1 MDLISKLRQ
10 FEADATRLLS
20 ERRSRPRSDIE
31 RHVPGIEV
39 SNAAGRFFKTALLHS
54 GACAHGRVFLQTLFE
69 IPPHVFELAGKDP
82 SLSGLDAAK
91 TVFLDTETTG
101 LAGGTGTVP
110 FLVGLGWFEG
120 SSFRV
125 EQYFMRDYD
134 EEKAVLSALCEALE
148 PFRTVVSYNGKAF
161 DLNLLST
168 RFTLTRMRN
177 PFEGVPHLDLLHTA
191 RRLWKRRLGD
201 CSLVHI
207 EREIVGFT
215 REDDVPGF
223 VIPHLYFEYLRTG
236 DATELAA
243 VFRHNQ
249 WDILSLAALAVAA
262 GRIFDKPHDHL
273 DHPLDF
279 LSLGRAM
286 ENRFRHEE
294 AAACYRTALE
304 HPLDPEEKEEAL
316 FRLGLAWKRLGHW
329 EKAVGVWEYAAAY
342 LPFSITPYEELA
354 KYHEHRVLDFGKA
367 LSWTERAIERIDLMQ
382 NLQSGVDME
391 EDRCDLEIRLKR
403 LKRKLSA
410 GSRQSARS

>member
-1 MDLISKLRQ
+1 MDLIGKLRQ
-10 FEADATRLLS
+10 FEADAARLLL
-20 ERRSRPRSDIE
+20 ERKSRPRSGIE
-31 RHVPGIEV
+31 NHVPGTEV
-39 SNAAGRFFKTALLHS
+39 SNEAGSFFKTALIRPGES
-54 GACAHGRVFLQTLFE
+54 AHGRVLLRSLFDV
-69 IPPHVFELAGKDP
+69 PPHVFELAGKDP
-82 SLSGLDAAK
+82 ALSGFEAAK

-120 SSFRV
+120 GSFRV

-134 EEKAVLSALCEALE
+134 EEKAVLSAVLGALE

-161 DLNLLST
+161 DLTLLST
-168 RFTLTRMRN
+168 RFTMTRLRN

-207 EREIVGFT
+207 EREIIGFT
-215 REDDVPGF
+215 RENDVPGF

-236 DATELAA
+236 DARELAA

-249 WDILSLAALAVAA
+249 WDILTLAALAAAA

-286 ENRFRHEE
+286 ENRFRNEE

-304 HPLDPEEKEEAL
+304 HPLEPEEKEEAL
-316 FRLGLAWKRLGHW
+316 FRLGLAWKRLGQW
-329 EKAVGVWEYAAAY
+329 DKAVGVWEYAAAR

-354 KYHEHRVLDFGKA
+354 KYHEHRVRDFGKA
-367 LSWTERAIERIDLMQ
+367 LTWTERALERISLMQ
-382 NLQSGVDME
+382 NLQSGVDLE
-391 EDRCDLEIRLKR
+391 EDRCDLEIRMKR
-403 LKRKLSA
+403 LKRKFQVSSSKSQD
-410 GSRQSARS
+410 G